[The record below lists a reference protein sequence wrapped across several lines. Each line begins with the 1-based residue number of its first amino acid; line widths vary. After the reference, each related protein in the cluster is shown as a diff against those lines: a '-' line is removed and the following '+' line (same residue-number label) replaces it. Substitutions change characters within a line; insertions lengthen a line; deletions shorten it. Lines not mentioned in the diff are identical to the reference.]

1 MSETSAG
8 SCCSVGGSAGVDAA
22 GRKDLLA
29 SNTADVA
36 VCVVMGGSVAKAD
49 AEAAGLYRD
58 YEGERYYFCCAGCAP
73 KFDAD
78 PAKYDTAA

>member
-8 SCCSVGGSAGVDAA
+8 SCCSVGGNATVDAA

-29 SNTADVA
+29 PSATDVA
-36 VCVVMGGSVAKAD
+36 VCVVMGGSIAKSD

-58 YEGERYYFCCAGCAP
+58 HEGERYYFCCAGCAP

-78 PAKYDTAA
+78 PGKYVTAA